1 MSNEKIPCKI
11 YLSEN
16 EFPDSWYNVRADMKN
31 RLRRLRVSE
40 NIRSLVRETSGVK
53 AVLLFGIPAVKDEF
67 RREAY
72 NNNGIVQCAIR
83 QIKQNHAEMIVIADV
98 CLCEYTSHGHCGLIK
113 NGLIL
118 NDASLPLL
126 AKMSVSSAK
135 AGADIIAPNDMRD
148 GRVGF
153 IRNALDENGFENVSI
168 MAYSAK
174 FASMQSVSYKNGQYI
189 ITSRFTMPKDMI
201 STLVSLEESDINDL
215 DYAEDL
221 EDYVDAFENIL
232 GDSMTSKSP
241 KLRQEINELYKSLR
255 DSNMFPAGG
264 YTSKVDTNA
273 DVEIHYE
280 A

>member
-31 RLRRLRVSE
+31 RLRRLIVSE

-98 CLCEYTSHGHCGLIK
+98 CLCEYTSHGHYGLIK

-126 AKMSVSSAK
+126 AKMSVSSTK
-135 AGADIIAPNDMRD
+135 AGADIIAQSDMMD

-189 ITSRFTMPKDMI
+189 ITSRFTMSKDMI

-221 EDYVDAFENIL
+221 EDYVDAFGNIL

-241 KLRQEINELYKSLR
+241 KLRQEVNELYKSLR

-273 DVEIHYE
+273 DVGIHYE

>member
-135 AGADIIAPNDMRD
+135 AGADIIAPSDRMD

-174 FASMQSVSYKNGQYI
+174 FASMQSVSDKNGQYI
-189 ITSRFTMPKDMI
+189 ITSRFTMSKDMI

-273 DVEIHYE
+273 DVGIHYE

>member
-1 MSNEKIPCKI
+1 
-11 YLSEN
+11 
-16 EFPDSWYNVRADMKN
+16 MKN

-40 NIRSLVRETSGVK
+40 NIRSLVCETSGVK

-135 AGADIIAPNDMRD
+135 AGADIIAPSDMMD

-189 ITSRFTMPKDMI
+189 ITSRFTLSKDMI

-241 KLRQEINELYKSLR
+241 KLRQEVNELYKSLR

-273 DVEIHYE
+273 DVGIHYE

>member
-40 NIRSLVRETSGVK
+40 NIRSLV
-53 AVLLFGIPAVKDEF
+53 
-67 RREAY
+67 REAY

-135 AGADIIAPNDMRD
+135 ASADIIAPSDMRD

-189 ITSRFTMPKDMI
+189 ITSRFTMSKDMI

-232 GDSMTSKSP
+232 GDSMASKSP

-273 DVEIHYE
+273 DVGIHYE

>member
-1 MSNEKIPCKI
+1 MSNDKIPCKI

-135 AGADIIAPNDMRD
+135 AGADIIAPSDRMD

-174 FASMQSVSYKNGQYI
+174 FASMQSVSDKNGQYI
-189 ITSRFTMPKDMI
+189 ITSRFTMSKDMI

-221 EDYVDAFENIL
+221 EDYVDAFENII

-273 DVEIHYE
+273 DVGIHYE

>member
-1 MSNEKIPCKI
+1 
-11 YLSEN
+11 
-16 EFPDSWYNVRADMKN
+16 MKN

-40 NIRSLVRETSGVK
+40 NIRSLVC
-53 AVLLFGIPAVKDEF
+53 
-67 RREAY
+67 EAY
-72 NNNGIVQCAIR
+72 NNNGIVQHAIR

-135 AGADIIAPNDMRD
+135 AGTDIIAIIETFSKP
-148 GRVGF
+148 F
-153 IRNALDENGFENVSI
+153 SSSALRIKPTRPSI
-168 MAYSAK
+168 MSFVAYSAK

-189 ITSRFTMPKDMI
+189 ITSRFTMSKDMI

-221 EDYVDAFENIL
+221 EYYVDAFENIL

-241 KLRQEINELYKSLR
+241 KLRQEVNELYKSLR

-273 DVEIHYE
+273 DVGIHYE

>member
-118 NDASLPLL
+118 NDASLLLL

-135 AGADIIAPNDMRD
+135 AGADIIAPNDMMD

-174 FASMQSVSYKNGQYI
+174 FASMQSVSDKNGQYI
-189 ITSRFTMPKDMI
+189 ITSRFTMSKDMI

-221 EDYVDAFENIL
+221 EDYVDAFENII

-273 DVEIHYE
+273 DVGIHYE